1 MLKYHLNLVPVC
13 YQNHSIFAPNSIPK
27 THLKSTLVLDAVLV
41 SKIHENE
48 AKREPKML
56 DRNCANRPWTLLS
69 LPSLLSD
76 GHVPSKIPQNA
87 LSRPPRVLPEHLK
100 ATKTASETACN
111 KSIQKVLE
119 RIPETDLICTMSHA
133 ISIQHFDI
141 SSEYIR
147 NIYVHNSQLT
157 VKSLHLAIP
166 GSQFIVCCP

>member
-27 THLKSTLVLDAVLV
+27 THLKSTWFLDAVLV

-48 AKREPKML
+48 AKREPKIL
-56 DRNCANRPWTLLS
+56 GRNCANRAWTLLS

-100 ATKTASETACN
+100 ATKTASETACIKASKQFLN
-111 KSIQKVLE
+111 EYLKQTSFAPWVMQFRFNTLVSAQSISVTSTFTIRSSPSKVYTLQY
-119 RIPETDLICTMSHA
+119 LVH
-133 ISIQHFDI
+133 
-141 SSEYIR
+141 SS
-147 NIYVHNSQLT
+147 
-157 VKSLHLAIP
+157 
-166 GSQFIVCCP
+166 